1 MCANVMSPRFEKE
14 TTEAMSQ
21 LILDTDHVSDWTAH
35 YHVTANYHVT
45 AHYHVTA
52 SALQFDSELPCDSAL
67 WCECI
72 LIHEITSVPSLLV
85 GEVHG
90 EGDDA
95 VNRLSLHPSAAAHLS
110 LVSLWTCVTLVRD

>member
-1 MCANVMSPRFEKE
+1 MSPRFEKE

-21 LILDTDHVSDWTAH
+21 LILDTDHVPDWTAH

-72 LIHEITSVPSLLV
+72 LIHEITSVGVVYLSALL
-85 GEVHG
+85 
-90 EGDDA
+90 
-95 VNRLSLHPSAAAHLS
+95 LFSF
-110 LVSLWTCVTLVRD
+110 

>member
-45 AHYHVTA
+45 A

-72 LIHEITSVPSLLV
+72 LIHEITSVGVVYLSALL
-85 GEVHG
+85 
-90 EGDDA
+90 
-95 VNRLSLHPSAAAHLS
+95 LFSF
-110 LVSLWTCVTLVRD
+110 